1 MSYWN
6 YRVLATKHDNE
17 VYFQVHEVYYTDDNI
32 PSSYTSDP
40 ITIGGDGIKEMKWQI
55 NRIKECLKKPILWTG
70 DKFPLEYKEDE

>member
-17 VYFQVHEVYYTDDNI
+17 VYLQVHEVFYTDDGVPNG
-32 PSSYTSDP
+32 YTENPVS
-40 ITIGGDGIKEMKWQI
+40 IGSESVKGIKWQI
-55 NRIKECLKKPILWTG
+55 NKIKECLKKPILWAG